1 MLSGLAMAATAG
13 FAGGWAARGVSD
25 QPSADAAVPAAAV
38 ASAAPALGTKGCPTP
53 RAITSIKSNERVV
66 ALTFDDG
73 PSAEV
78 TGQILRTLADKK
90 VKATFFMTGE
100 HASAHPDLVAQIAA
114 AGHAIGSHS
123 WNHPRLDKLSP
134 AQVTDQVERAT
145 NAVSVAAGT
154 RVCLTRPPFG
164 LTTPQVDALSAA
176 MGLTTVG
183 WTQNP
188 RDWLNPTPEQLRRD
202 SAPWSDRPATIL
214 LLRLDVDRPT
224 FDFPGEGLH
233 GWHDYAYVATQ
244 VLTTFATSD
253 VEVRTTPGRRAISV
267 LSIASMVFNTVVI
280 ALLVSGFIA
289 LTG

>member
-1 MLSGLAMAATAG
+1 MTTTPTGARRASHRRRSGRNRRVVSVLSGLAMAATAG

-214 LLRLDVDRPT
+214 LLHEHGAEDPQQVGPSATVAALPGIIDDYLAQGYRFVQVTGEPFGAGRPS
-224 FDFPGEGLH
+224 L
-233 GWHDYAYVATQ
+233 
-244 VLTTFATSD
+244 
-253 VEVRTTPGRRAISV
+253 
-267 LSIASMVFNTVVI
+267 
-280 ALLVSGFIA
+280 
-289 LTG
+289 